1 MDEDNPIPAK
11 PRFDG
16 DDLELSMVHDRLNT
30 SKRVGVKATLIHQV
44 GGDSSLQHNFETI
57 KKESRMNQ

>member
-30 SKRVGVKATLIHQV
+30 SKRVGVKATLIQQV
-44 GGDSSLQHNFETI
+44 GGDSSL
-57 KKESRMNQ
+57 